1 MILKFN
7 KNHFVLHNKFIIECC
22 SVENIFSL
30 KSVTN
35 YDNFFEKD
43 GHWMIRNKGKDEIF
57 VNILYPSMD
66 TTSLKYKI
74 NNTNLLLDNLVIK
87 KKVSDNLELDGFS
100 VIKKGYPYHITAG
113 KFSGQFRNMFWY
125 VSDNNTK
132 EKYYIMDCIDSK
144 GNKQY
149 FKFDKKSLDKVLL
162 IGNKRNVWYI
172 GENGYVATTFKESID
187 NDTIVR
193 KCRYLHQHLMDHYG
207 NGLKNGVMSVDHINT
222 DKLDNRLDN
231 LRLVDQSEQNK
242 NRSKRKRQK
251 SAKCDLPDFIEEL
264 PKYVQYIDSRGGY
277 FCIRNHP
284 NYPDEYYQSTTRKDV
299 SLQEKYQSTLNK
311 LKEYNDKNINNN
323 IDNKTA
329 DSNTGIK
336 YITKTTLH
344 GNECYYFDTK
354 LDGSRYTKK
363 KSNISIKDF
372 QQLVLASFPDI
383 RKNLEQEWNI
393 KLITNENDTEKT
405 IDYYK
410 SKLPKYFSL
419 YQEKKRNKDE
429 YVWIISYNRKE
440 NDKRITFRKTLPKL
454 NDSHVTIAIDLLN
467 NKINK

>member
-1 MILKFN
+1 MNNLEIIDGISFVTYDEFMLKIDSENLKYLLVQKVCNSFHNPPRWFLENKEIYTLDTNSNKKRLIDILMKQKVKKYNF
-7 KNHFVLHNKFIIECC
+7 KNDIIFDFRM
-22 SVENIFSL
+22 ENITI
-30 KSVTN
+30 KSKNTI
-35 YDNFFEKD
+35 NFMGKSFNVIEKIN
-43 GHWMIRNKGKDEIF
+43 GIVKKTGKSAGIEKNPI
-57 VNILYPSMD
+57 
-66 TTSLKYKI
+66 YKI
-74 NNTNLLLDNLVIK
+74 IFNNKPLYLMFCEVDTFTIIDFNQINKIREFDN
-87 KKVSDNLELDGFS
+87 KKV
-100 VIKKGYPYHITAG
+100 T
-113 KFSGQFRNMFWY
+113 WY
-125 VSDNNTK
+125 
-132 EKYYIMDCIDSK
+132 
-144 GNKQY
+144 
-149 FKFDKKSLDKVLL
+149 LL
-162 IGNKRNVWYI
+162 KNGYI
-172 GENGYVATTFKESID
+172 GGHVKINSKK
-187 NDTIVR
+187 TII
-193 KCRYLHQHLMDHYG
+193 YLHQHLMDHYG

-354 LDGSRYTKK
+354 LDGTRYTKK

-372 QQLVLASFPDI
+372 QQLILASFPDI

-454 NDSHVTIAIDLLN
+454 NESHVTIAIDLLN